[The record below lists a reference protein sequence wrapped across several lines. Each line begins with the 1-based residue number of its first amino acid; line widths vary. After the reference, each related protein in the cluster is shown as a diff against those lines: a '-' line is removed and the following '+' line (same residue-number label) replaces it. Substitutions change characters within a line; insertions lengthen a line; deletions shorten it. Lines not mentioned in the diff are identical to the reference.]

1 MISKKNLTV
10 IIVSFA
16 SNDVI
21 FNCIDS
27 IDEDLDIIVIENSNN
42 LNLKKKL
49 EHTYKNLRCYLN
61 SSNSGMGAGNN
72 FGLSKINT
80 QYALILNP
88 DVILENST
96 ISELINFSKEI
107 DNFSIL
113 APIHSNKDYPNY
125 KTLKVLENNNSNL
138 LNVISVDGYAM
149 LLNLKRIKNALCIDN
164 YNFFDENIFMYLEN
178 DDLCKR
184 LINKKEKIFIIKSS
198 KINHLGA
205 KGVSQI
211 FENQIE
217 LSRNWHWSWSRYY
230 YKKKHFGFL
239 RAFIS
244 ETPRSVNSLVKYF
257 AYSLINHNKKKIYI
271 FRLKGFLNA
280 LLGKSS
286 SYRPKIN
293 LDVLNNE

>member
-10 IIVSFA
+10 IIVSFV

-27 IDEDLDIIVIENSNN
+27 IDDDLNIVVIENSNN
-42 LNLKKKL
+42 FDLKKKL
-49 EHTYKNLRCYLN
+49 EQTYKNVKCFLN

-72 FGLSKINT
+72 FGLSKIKT
-80 QYALILNP
+80 EYALILNP

-96 ISELINFSKEI
+96 ISELINFSKKI

-125 KTLKVLENNNSNL
+125 KTKKDLENNNSNF

-149 LLNLKRIKNALCIDN
+149 LLNLKSIKNALNLND
-164 YNFFDENIFMYLEN
+164 YRFFDENIFMYLEN

-211 FENQIE
+211 FKNQIE

-239 RAFIS
+239 NAFLS
-244 ETPRSVNSLVKYF
+244 ETPRAINSLIKIFV
-257 AYSLINHNKKKIYI
+257 YSFTNHNKKKIYI
-271 FRLKGFLNA
+271 FRFQGFLKA

-286 SYRPKIN
+286 SYRPKID
-293 LDVLNNE
+293 LDYLKN

>member
-27 IDEDLDIIVIENSNN
+27 IDNDLNIVVIENSNN

-49 EHTYKNLRCYLN
+49 EQTYKNVSCFLN

-80 QYALILNP
+80 EYALILNP

-107 DNFSIL
+107 NNFSIL

-125 KTLKVLENNNSNL
+125 KTIKGLENDNPNF

-149 LLNLKRIKNALCIDN
+149 LLNLKKIKNALNLID
-164 YNFFDENIFMYLEN
+164 YRFFDENIFMYLEN

-211 FENQIE
+211 FKNQIE

-239 RAFIS
+239 NAFLS
-244 ETPRSVNSLVKYF
+244 ETPRAINSLIKIFV
-257 AYSLINHNKKKIYI
+257 YSLINQNKKKIYI
-271 FRLKGFLNA
+271 FRFQGFLNA

-286 SYRPKIN
+286 SYRPKI
-293 LDVLNNE
+293 DLNNLKN

>member
-27 IDEDLDIIVIENSNN
+27 IDDDLDIIVIENSNN
-42 LNLKKKL
+42 LKLKKKL
-49 EHTYKNLRCYLN
+49 EHTYKNVRCYLN
-61 SSNSGMGAGNN
+61 SLNSGMGAGNN
-72 FGLSKINT
+72 FGLSKT
-80 QYALILNP
+80 YTEYALILNP
-88 DVILENST
+88 DVVLENST
-96 ISELINFSKEI
+96 ISELINFSNEI

-125 KTLKVLENNNSNL
+125 KTTKSLENNNPNF

-149 LLNLKRIKNALCIDN
+149 LLNLKKIKNALNLID
-164 YNFFDENIFMYLEN
+164 YRFFDENIFMYLEN

-211 FENQIE
+211 FKNQIE

-239 RAFIS
+239 SALLS
-244 ETPRSVNSLVKYF
+244 ETPRAINSLIKFFV
-257 AYSLINHNKKKIYI
+257 YSLINQNKKKIYI
-271 FRLKGFLNA
+271 FRFQGFLNA

-286 SYRPKIN
+286 SYRPKIDLDN
-293 LDVLNNE
+293 LKN

>member
-27 IDEDLDIIVIENSNN
+27 IDNDLNIVVIENSNN
-42 LNLKKKL
+42 LDLKKKL
-49 EHTYKNLRCYLN
+49 EQTYKNVSCFLN

-80 QYALILNP
+80 EYALILNP

-107 DNFSIL
+107 NNFSIL

-125 KTLKVLENNNSNL
+125 KTIKGLENDNPNF

-149 LLNLKRIKNALCIDN
+149 LLNLKKIKNALNLID
-164 YNFFDENIFMYLEN
+164 YRFFDENIFMYLEN

-211 FENQIE
+211 FKNQIE

-239 RAFIS
+239 NAFLS
-244 ETPRSVNSLVKYF
+244 ETPRAINSLIKFFV
-257 AYSLINHNKKKIYI
+257 YSLANHNKKKIYI
-271 FRLKGFLNA
+271 IRFQGFLNA

-286 SYRPKIN
+286 SYRPKID
-293 LDVLNNE
+293 LDYLKN

>member
-27 IDEDLDIIVIENSNN
+27 IDNDLNIVVIENSNN
-42 LNLKKKL
+42 LDLKKKL
-49 EHTYKNLRCYLN
+49 EQTYKNVSCFLN

-80 QYALILNP
+80 EYALILNP

-107 DNFSIL
+107 NNFSIL

-125 KTLKVLENNNSNL
+125 KTIKGLENDNPNF

-149 LLNLKRIKNALCIDN
+149 LLNLKKIKNALNLID
-164 YNFFDENIFMYLEN
+164 YRFFDENIFMYLEN

-211 FENQIE
+211 FKNQIE

-230 YKKKHFGFL
+230 YKKKRKNF
-239 RAFIS
+239 
-244 ETPRSVNSLVKYF
+244 
-257 AYSLINHNKKKIYI
+257 YS
-271 FRLKGFLNA
+271 
-280 LLGKSS
+280 
-286 SYRPKIN
+286 
-293 LDVLNNE
+293 

>member
-244 ETPRSVNSLVKYF
+244 ETPRAVNSLVKYF

>member
-27 IDEDLDIIVIENSNN
+27 IDDDLNIVVIENSNN
-42 LNLKKKL
+42 LDLKKKL
-49 EHTYKNLRCYLN
+49 EQNYKNVICILN
-61 SSNSGMGAGNN
+61 SLNSGMGAGNN

-80 QYALILNP
+80 EYALILNP
-88 DVILENST
+88 DVVLENYT
-96 ISELINFSKEI
+96 ISELVNASKVI
-107 DNFSIL
+107 DKFSIL

-125 KTLKVLENNNSNL
+125 KTVKGLEHNDSNFI
-138 LNVISVDGYAM
+138 NVISVDGYAM
-149 LLNLKRIKNALCIDN
+149 LLNLKRIKKALNLKD
-164 YNFFDENIFMYLEN
+164 YRFFDENIFMYLEN

-211 FENQIE
+211 FKNQIE

-230 YKKKHFGFL
+230 YKKKHFGFFSAL
-239 RAFIS
+239 LS
-244 ETPRSVNSLVKYF
+244 ETPRAINSLIKFFV
-257 AYSLINHNKKKIYI
+257 YSMINHNRKKIYI
-271 FRLKGFLNA
+271 LRFQGFLNA

-286 SYRPKIN
+286 SYRPKID
-293 LDVLNNE
+293 LDYLKN

>member
-1 MISKKNLTV
+1 MTSKKNLTV

-27 IDEDLDIIVIENSNN
+27 IDNDLNIVVIENSNN

-49 EHTYKNLRCYLN
+49 EQTYKNVSCFLN
-61 SSNSGMGAGNN
+61 SSNSGMGVGNN
-72 FGLSKINT
+72 LGLSKINT
-80 QYALILNP
+80 EYALILNP
-88 DVILENST
+88 DVILESHT
-96 ISELINFSKEI
+96 ISELVNASKEI
-107 DNFSIL
+107 DKFSIL
-113 APIHSNKDYPNY
+113 APIHSNENYPNY
-125 KTLKVLENNNSNL
+125 KIVKGLENDNPNF

-149 LLNLKRIKNALCIDN
+149 LLNLKRIKNALNLID

-184 LINKKEKIFIIKSS
+184 LIKKKEKIFIVKSS

-205 KGVSQI
+205 KGVSQV
-211 FENQIE
+211 FKNQIE

-239 RAFIS
+239 NAFLS
-244 ETPRSVNSLVKYF
+244 ETPRAINSLIKIFV
-257 AYSLINHNKKKIYI
+257 YSLVNQNKKKIYI
-271 FRLKGFLNA
+271 FRFQGFLNA

-286 SYRPKIN
+286 SYRPKID
-293 LDVLNNE
+293 LDYLKN

>member
-1 MISKKNLTV
+1 MILKKNLTV

-27 IDEDLDIIVIENSNN
+27 IDDDLDIIVIENSNN
-42 LNLKKKL
+42 LSLKRKL
-49 EHTYKNLRCYLN
+49 EHTFKNVRCFLN

-80 QYALILNP
+80 EYALILNP

-96 ISELINFSKEI
+96 INELVNASKEI
-107 DNFSIL
+107 YKFSIL

-125 KTLKVLENNNSNL
+125 KIDKSLENDNPNIL
-138 LNVISVDGYAM
+138 DVISVDGYAM
-149 LLNLKRIKNALCIDN
+149 LLNLKRIKNVLNLID
-164 YNFFDENIFMYLEN
+164 YRFFDENIFMYLEN

-211 FENQIE
+211 FKNQIE

-239 RAFIS
+239 SAFLS
-244 ETPRSVNSLVKYF
+244 ETPRAINSLIKIFVYL
-257 AYSLINHNKKKIYI
+257 LINQNKKKIYI
-271 FRLKGFLNA
+271 FRFQGFLNA

-286 SYRPKIN
+286 SYRPKIDLEN
-293 LDVLNNE
+293 LKN

>member
-10 IIVSFA
+10 VIVSFA

-27 IDEDLDIIVIENSNN
+27 IDNDLNIVVIENSNN

-49 EHTYKNLRCYLN
+49 ELTYKNVSCFLN

-80 QYALILNP
+80 EYALILNP
-88 DVILENST
+88 DVILENYT
-96 ISELINFSKEI
+96 ISELVNASKEI

-149 LLNLKRIKNALCIDN
+149 LLNLKRIKNALSLDN
-164 YNFFDENIFMYLEN
+164 YHFFDENIFMYLEN

-239 RAFIS
+239 NAFLS
-244 ETPRSVNSLVKYF
+244 ETPRAINSLIKIF
-257 AYSLINHNKKKIYI
+257 FYSLINQNKKKIYI
-271 FRLKGFLNA
+271 FRFQGFLNA

-286 SYRPKIN
+286 SYRPKID
-293 LDVLNNE
+293 LDYLKN